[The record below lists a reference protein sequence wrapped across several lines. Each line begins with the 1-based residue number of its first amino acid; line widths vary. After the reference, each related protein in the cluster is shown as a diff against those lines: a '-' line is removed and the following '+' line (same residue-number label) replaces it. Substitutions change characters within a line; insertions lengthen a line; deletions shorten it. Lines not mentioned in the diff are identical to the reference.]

1 MQKNKLD
8 LHICDIHLLN
18 PYKTV
23 VSHLK
28 PITKRR
34 NRNHVI
40 TFDSHLETALL
51 SYTHQTD
58 HKNNTRLLRDMEFS
72 SRIQLAILLFVQ
84 FFLLYED
91 LTNMK
96 KAS

>member
-1 MQKNKLD
+1 MNQSINQS
-8 LHICDIHLLN
+8 IN
-18 PYKTV
+18 QSTQSENV
-23 VSHLK
+23 
-28 PITKRR
+28 
-34 NRNHVI
+34 
-40 TFDSHLETALL
+40 ELL

-84 FFLLYED
+84 FFLLYEH

-96 KAS
+96 KVS